1 MSHFSASFWV
11 NDFFR
16 RVPAL
21 QRACIEEM
29 RKEARAEA
37 KLLESAATRILLECT
52 LPLLDD
58 ELSLCLSPS
67 GGAWRKINSTVAEND
82 ATRLAARESNR
93 KASFELNN
101 VKRLIRGCSRRE
113 LASLPFAPRVS
124 VKRRRGWC
132 CRIEPGSMPG
142 LSRCAKKGNK
152 SP

>member
-1 MSHFSASFWV
+1 
-11 NDFFR
+11 
-16 RVPAL
+16 
-21 QRACIEEM
+21 M

-37 KLLESAATRILLECT
+37 KLLVSAVARILVEFT

-58 ELSLCLSPS
+58 ELRLCLSPS
-67 GGAWRKINSTVAEND
+67 GGAWRKINNTVAEND
-82 ATRLAARESNR
+82 ATRLAAKETNR

-101 VKRLIRGCSRRE
+101 VKRFIRGSSHRE
-113 LASLPFAPRVS
+113 LASLSFALRVN
-124 VKRRRGWC
+124 VKRRRVWR

>member
-1 MSHFSASFWV
+1 
-11 NDFFR
+11 
-16 RVPAL
+16 
-21 QRACIEEM
+21 M

-52 LPLLDD
+52 LRLLDD

-67 GGAWRKINSTVAEND
+67 GGAWRKINNTVTEND

-101 VKRLIRGCSRRE
+101 VKRLNRGSSHRE
-113 LASLPFAPRVS
+113 LASLSFAPRVS
-124 VKRRRGWC
+124 AKRRRGWR